1 MSFSY
6 DASNI
11 STSTFAGRLNAVRL
25 IVGDTD
31 SSDPL
36 VQNEEIL
43 FALTQAS
50 NNIYYAGSWAANAIG
65 SKFARLVDTQLD
77 GAISSKYSDLTKK
90 YSALSSKLRQEG
102 QRFSGT
108 ALGITAGGVSKTAVE
123 SAYQESD
130 RVQPQFISNQFKN
143 PPSDEDQYIE
153 DY

>member
-50 NNIYYAGSWAANAIG
+50 NNIYYAGSWIANAIG

-108 ALGITAGGVSKTAVE
+108 SLGITAGGVSKTAVE